1 MEIIV
6 QDALMEPFMTL
17 KLKNVF
23 LCVGN
28 FLLMTIQKK
37 YVNVYLDMES
47 LKMLVVSV
55 QHHSLFKI
63 TIVLLVPMMLLTM
76 LILKDVYVIVDS
88 VYHHQDSVL
97 EDVQL
102 IKYIIQK
109 QTNVIVWLVLEELT
123 VSVKFVQ

>member
-47 LKMLVVSV
+47 LKMLVVNV